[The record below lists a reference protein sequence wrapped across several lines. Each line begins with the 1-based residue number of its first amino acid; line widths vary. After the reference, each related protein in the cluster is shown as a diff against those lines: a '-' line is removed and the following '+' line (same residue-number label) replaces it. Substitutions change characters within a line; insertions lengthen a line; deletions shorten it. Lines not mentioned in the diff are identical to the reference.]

1 MNTRYML
8 ICGAITGTLA
18 ALLTVTPI
26 ASIVNCL
33 VCGWLWIAGIAA
45 VWMYRANTGEVVAPR
60 GGIILGLVAGAFGA
74 VVATLL
80 TALTGIGA
88 SPIPAE
94 QLAQIEEQL
103 GPDAVEMIRMIASP
117 GGSLTISLLVNV
129 VVYPLFGLIGGLI
142 GASIFKNR
150 PIGQGPA

>member
-1 MNTRYML
+1 MNTRYLL
-8 ICGAITGTLA
+8 ISGAITGALA

-26 ASIVNCL
+26 ASVVNCL

-45 VWMYRANTGEVVAPR
+45 VWMYRANTGEAVTPR
-60 GGIILGLVAGAFGA
+60 GGIILGLVAGGFGA

-80 TALTGIGA
+80 SVFTSASAAPITAA
-88 SPIPAE
+88 

-103 GPDAVEMIRMIASP
+103 GPGAVEMIRTLASP
-117 GGSLTISLLVNV
+117 GGSLAISLLVNV
-129 VVYPLFGLIGGLI
+129 IVYPLFGLLGGLI

-150 PIGQGPA
+150 PLPQEPD